1 MKYIVYDTET
11 TGLIPKKAGYE
22 TYPYIVQFSYIV
34 YEDDIKLYDE
44 IIRLPDNIVIP
55 EESSNIHKITT
66 EMSRKSSVKIEDC
79 LLRFIE
85 ECLTADLIIGHNLN
99 FDNAMVVCE
108 LERYKN
114 SLEHDDEE
122 RENVGRIIHRFL
134 NSTFYC
140 TMQETIDYC
149 NIVRTFNKS
158 PKTYVKFPKLIE
170 LHDKM
175 FGKDTLSVE
184 LHNSLNDV
192 LVCFRCF
199 YKYKFNI
206 DILSKLPFKI
216 AISDYTESAETADTV
231 F

>member
-11 TGLIPKKAGYE
+11 TGLIPKKASYE
-22 TYPYIVQFSYIV
+22 AYPYIVQFSYII
-34 YEDDIKLYDE
+34 YDETIKVYDE
-44 IIRLPDNIVIP
+44 IIKLSENIEIP
-55 EESSNIHKITT
+55 QESTNIHKITT
-66 EMSRKSSVKIEDC
+66 EMSRKSTIKIEDC
-79 LLRFIE
+79 LLKFIE
-85 ECLTADLIIGHNLN
+85 ECMNADLIIGHNLN

-108 LERYKN
+108 LERYKE
-114 SLEHDDEE
+114 SLSHEDEE
-122 RENVGRIIHRFL
+122 RENVGRLINRFL
-134 NSTFYC
+134 NSLFYC

-175 FGKDTLSVE
+175 FGKDTLSIE

-199 YKYKFNI
+199 YKYKFDI
-206 DILSKLPFKI
+206 DIIDKLPFKI
-216 AISDYTESAETADTV
+216 TMES
-231 F
+231 

>member
-22 TYPYIVQFSYIV
+22 TYPHIVQFSYIV
-34 YEDDIKLYDE
+34 YEDTIRVYDE
-44 IIRLPDNIVIP
+44 IINVSIEIP
-55 EESSNIHKITT
+55 QESTNIHKITT
-66 EMSRKSSVKIEDC
+66 EMSRNSSVKIEDC
-79 LLRFIE
+79 LLPFLE
-85 ECLTADLIIGHNLN
+85 ECINADLIIGHNLN
-99 FDNAMVVCE
+99 FDNAMVICE
-108 LERYKN
+108 LERYKD
-114 SLEHDDEE
+114 SLPHDDDE
-122 RENVGRIIHRFL
+122 RENVGRMIQRFL
-134 NSTFYC
+134 NSAFYC

-175 FGKDTLSVE
+175 FGKDTLSVD

-199 YKYKFNI
+199 YKYKFGV
-206 DILSKLPFKI
+206 DIISKLPFKI
-216 AISDYTESAETADTV
+216 VKSNELIYV
-231 F
+231 